1 METMSSKPR
10 TNPRVVQR
18 ARELRQDQ
26 TQAEEVLW
34 RALRDRRVGHK
45 IRRQHP
51 LGRFII
57 DFYCHQA
64 ALCIEIDGDAHSEA
78 SQRAYDI
85 ARTQY
90 LEDHGY
96 RIVRFTNRDIQQN
109 LQAVIDEICRTI
121 DLRLIELSES
131 TNGQDH

>member
-1 METMSSKPR
+1 MSSKPR

>member
-1 METMSSKPR
+1 MNSKPR

-34 RALRDRRVGHK
+34 QALRNRRVRHK

>member
-1 METMSSKPR
+1 MSSKPR
-10 TNPRVVQR
+10 TNPRVLQR
-18 ARELRQDQ
+18 ARELRHDQ

-34 RALRDRRVGHK
+34 QALRNRSIRHK

-64 ALCIEIDGDAHSEA
+64 ALCIEIDGGSHTES
-78 SQRAYDI
+78 SQQAYDI

-90 LEDHGY
+90 LEDRGY
-96 RIVRFTNRDIQQN
+96 RVVRFTNRDIQQN
-109 LQAVIDEICRTI
+109 LQAVIDEICQTI
-121 DLRLIELSES
+121 DLRLIELSGS
-131 TNGQDH
+131 TNGQEHGE